1 MQIVRVHT
9 AEGPTWGVIDN
20 DDVRR
25 LPNGPFAS
33 LEAGERV
40 GRLEELS
47 LLAPVAPTKIVCV
60 GRNYAAH
67 AAEHGAALP
76 AEPLLFLKPP
86 SAVIGPGSE
95 IVLPAASRQVEHE
108 SELALVI
115 GDRCR
120 AVSEDEAW
128 TKVLGITCGN
138 DVTARDLQRAD
149 AQWTRGKGFDTF
161 CPLGPWIVADLD
173 EAEIADIEVR
183 CTVNSELRQ
192 RGNTAQMA
200 FNPAFL
206 VSYISQVMTLEP
218 GDVIMTGTPDGV
230 GPLHAGD
237 EVTVEVEGVGALA
250 NPVV

>member
-1 MQIVRVHT
+1 VLTPDGAI
-9 AEGPTWGVIDN
+9 WGVVDGEEL
-20 DDVRR
+20 RR
-25 LPNGPFAS
+25 LADGPFAD
-33 LEAGERV
+33 LDPVEV
-40 GRLEELS
+40 LGRLEEFA

-76 AEPLLFLKPP
+76 AAPLLFLKPP

-95 IVLPAASRQVEHE
+95 IVLPAASLQVEHE

-115 GDRCR
+115 GRRCR
-120 AVSEDEAW
+120 VVPEDRAW
-128 TKVLGITCGN
+128 ATVLGVTCGN

-149 AQWTRGKGFDTF
+149 AQWTRAKGFDTF
-161 CPLGPWIVADLD
+161 CPLGPWVVTDLD
-173 EAEIADIEVR
+173 EAAVADIEVR

-200 FNPAFL
+200 FKPAFL
-206 VSYISQVMTLEP
+206 ISYISKVMTLEA

-230 GPLHAGD
+230 GPLQTGD
-237 EVTVEVEGVGALA
+237 QVTVEIDGIGVLT